1 MRHLIILQYSLGIR
15 YLFVIIVVGVSVTLF
30 CVALERMRVSS
41 LTLSPST
48 LTTLPR
54 ACDIIIF
61 VRRASII
68 RARGTCKTWTVV

>member
-1 MRHLIILQYSLGIR
+1 MRHLILQCIQSWYTM
-15 YLFVIIVVGVSVTLF
+15 FVIIVVGVSVTLF

-54 ACDIIIF
+54 ACDIIL
-61 VRRASII
+61 
-68 RARGTCKTWTVV
+68 